1 MVPMALIWWIYHF
14 WDRFWPYFNFVDF
27 RAYFGPFSLVN
38 GVKHENLSP
47 NVNFWSIT
55 LKFFL
60 WTPTTHE
67 PEWWQGLS
75 SIQKKCKNGTPYCVG
90 VLWWTIC
97 DLVPF
102 SPSPSA
108 MPWSGES
115 KIWIRLH
122 LISWLESW
130 LMTCADQ
137 MVDDEKAAR
146 LITINRSS
154 LMYFSSVSW
163 TAFLGCI
170 SNCTSHLY
178 LWAARSVGAIRRH
191 RCQVDAPE
199 RTRCDCS

>member
-1 MVPMALIWWIYHF
+1 MWVPPMLELPPRLAWHAAWGLMEWVAATLTPHRHPHTPPVSNWSTVRIIF
-14 WDRFWPYFNFVDF
+14 T
-27 RAYFGPFSLVN
+27 RAQVG
-38 GVKHENLSP
+38 
-47 NVNFWSIT
+47 
-55 LKFFL
+55 
-60 WTPTTHE
+60 
-67 PEWWQGLS
+67 
-75 SIQKKCKNGTPYCVG
+75 CVG

-130 LMTCADQ
+130 LMTCVDQ

-154 LMYFSSVSW
+154 LLYFSLVSW
-163 TAFLGCI
+163 TAFLGVI
-170 SNCTSHLY
+170 MNCTSHLY